1 MVDYDAL
8 VVEIE
13 PDNSYMV
20 AIDGVYTGTITDNG
34 TVDDSVLT
42 FESALSTA
50 IEYMLTDTYEIKLT
64 VPHLSYKGNP
74 CRRYVVS
81 IDENA

>member
-1 MVDYDAL
+1 MIDYDAF

-20 AIDGVYTGTITDNG
+20 SIDGVYTGTITDNG
-34 TVDDSVLT
+34 AVDDSVLT

-50 IEYMLTDTYEIKLT
+50 IEFMLTNTYEIKQT
-64 VPHLSYKGNP
+64 AQHLSYKGNP

>member
-42 FESALSTA
+42 FELALSTA
-50 IEYMLTDTYEIKLT
+50 IELMLTDTYEIKLT
-64 VPHLSYKGNP
+64 AQHLSYKGNP